1 MLPSMGIQFYG
12 YCLEDGEAEILE
24 GKIPVHV
31 HQSGKYIGALLDVF
45 DEHGAVFLDEP
56 PEVSTAVHEKV
67 TEQLNLAGKLLAK
80 TLHPRYLLVW

>member
-1 MLPSMGIQFYG
+1 MGIQFYG

-24 GKIPVHV
+24 GKIPFHAYE
-31 HQSGKYIGALLDVF
+31 GNKYIGVPLGVF

-67 TEQLNLAGKLLAK
+67 TKQLSLAGKLLAK
-80 TLHPRYLLVW
+80 TLHPRHLLIL